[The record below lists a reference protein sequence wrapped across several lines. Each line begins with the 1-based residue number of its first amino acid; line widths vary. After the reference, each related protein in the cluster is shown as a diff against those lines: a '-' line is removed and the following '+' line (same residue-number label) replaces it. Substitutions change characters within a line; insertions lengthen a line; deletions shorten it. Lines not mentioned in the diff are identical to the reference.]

1 VSCRVPSRRIADA
14 LLAWYDRVRKPLP
27 WRDAP
32 SPYGVWVGEVMSQQ
46 TSLSIAAD
54 RFVRFTAELPDV
66 GMLASCDEGALRRLW
81 AGLGY
86 YARARNLAKGA
97 SYIAREL
104 GGAFPE
110 DAAGWRRVPG
120 CGPYTAAVIA
130 SVCFGERVASV
141 DGNAVRVAS
150 RLFAMRGDVWSTAGG
165 RAIAEALGAMVLGTD
180 RPGDLNQA
188 VMELGQEIC
197 AKTAPRCGECPVA
210 SFCEAAVR
218 GVVAQCPPRK
228 PRKAFVDV
236 ALTVLMPYDARTRLV
251 AIARRKEG
259 FLADTTGFPLCARED
274 CVPKNALC
282 LDVGFRH
289 TITRH
294 RLACTVA
301 ILPCDSDLCVL
312 SGALGVSG
320 ARDPVW
326 LPLEEAERR
335 IDSSLDRKALAA
347 FVSSPMAACLTARGP
362 RG

>member
-1 VSCRVPSRRIADA
+1 MRLGAPSNRIADA

-32 SPYGVWVGEVMSQQ
+32 SPYRVWVGEVMSQQ
-46 TSLSIAAD
+46 TSLSIAAE

-66 GMLASCDEGALRRLW
+66 EKLASCDEGALRRLW

-97 SYIAREL
+97 SYIAHEL
-104 GGAFPE
+104 GGVFPE
-110 DAAGWRRVPG
+110 DAPGWRRVPG

-150 RLFAMRGDVWSTAGG
+150 RLLAMQGDVWSTAGG
-165 RAIAEALGAMVLGTD
+165 RAIAEALGAMVLGSD

-210 SFCEAAVR
+210 PFCEASLR
-218 GVVAQCPPRK
+218 GITAHCPPPR

-236 ALTVLMPYDARTRLV
+236 ALTILIPYDARGNLV
-251 AIARRKEG
+251 AIARREKG
-259 FLADTTGFPLCARED
+259 FLADTTGFPICAPGD
-274 CVPKNALC
+274 IVPKDALR
-282 LDVGFRH
+282 LDDGFGH

-294 RLACTVA
+294 RLACRVA
-301 ILPCDSDLCVL
+301 ILPRDSDLGTV
-312 SGALGVSG
+312 GAALCAEGV
-320 ARDPVW
+320 RDPVW

-335 IDSSLDRKALAA
+335 VDSSLDRKALQA
-347 FVSSPMAACLTARGP
+347 FASSPMAACLTARGP